1 MLESSHIFV
10 DIFLEKHPNA
20 SIAADFYVLILG
32 QVLAPGGTSWTEM
45 FWEETFMEVHAVGF
59 IYLFFLPPVHRV
71 CESDT
76 NPLHLPV
83 AENTFQYS
91 VVVPI
96 EESLY

>member
-1 MLESSHIFV
+1 MLESSYNFV
-10 DIFLEKHPNA
+10 DIFLGKHSNA
-20 SIAADFYVLILG
+20 SIAADFNVPILE
-32 QVLAPGGTSWTEM
+32 QVLAPRGTSWTEM
-45 FWEETFMEVHAVGF
+45 FWKETSMEVHAVEF
-59 IYLFFLPPVHRV
+59 IFFLPPVHQV

-96 EESLY
+96 EEAL